1 MVLPG
6 EFWTQRAYGSS
17 DNRGKMLRRD
27 GFALAEERYGESSC
41 SAEFVLRYA
50 HPLFAEEYKPILE
63 EVERILAEAGLDEE
77 EMRKGAAAGPH
88 GPSTQSRNR
97 R

>member
-1 MVLPG
+1 M
-6 EFWTQRAYGSS
+6 
-17 DNRGKMLRRD
+17 
-27 GFALAEERYGESSC
+27 
-41 SAEFVLRYA
+41 EFVSRYA

-63 EVERILAEAGLDEE
+63 EVEPILAEAGLDEE